1 MLNIVYRLAP
11 FYTAVIAYL
20 SLADNAAPAIA
31 ITNIDKVYH
40 ATAYFL
46 MAVLWYLFFYARF
59 LKSHAGFSFELSTIL
74 GNWEKTIAI
83 GAGVVS
89 LIAGAFLELGQ
100 GFISANRSMDIL
112 DMIANSCGI
121 ILALVGL
128 WFLSKKIR

>member
-31 ITNIDKVYH
+31 ITNIDKAYH
-40 ATAYFL
+40 AIAYFL

-74 GNWEKTIAI
+74 GNWERTIAI
-83 GAGVVS
+83 GAGTVS

-100 GFISANRSMDIL
+100 GYISANRSMDML

-121 ILALVGL
+121 ILALVVL
-128 WFLSKKIR
+128 WFVSKKIR